1 VDAAADGPPRA
12 GVEAGGVT
20 RRGGAPVRARR
31 GADGGRDLDSS
42 TALAVLVAITLV
54 AALARAI
61 GLGSGLWLDE
71 ANSLTKV
78 FRLPFG
84 EMLRSY
90 KGENDHPLYSM
101 LAHAS
106 MALLGESAWSVRLP
120 AALFG
125 VATVPMLYLLARRI
139 APRTE
144 SLASAAILAVAYHHV
159 WFSQNARGYTAV
171 AFFTVFGLW
180 ALLRAVETGRMRDF
194 ALYGLGTG
202 LAACIHLTMV
212 FVSIG
217 HALAL
222 ALFGLTR
229 ATPRER
235 AFLPRGAVV
244 AFGTA
249 AAITLAFYLPRISGV
264 LGTFGEQTPWV
275 GVSTPKWAMGELLG
289 GLVGAWGLGSAA
301 LGLLA
306 VAGGAGLLI
315 AGFADSFRARPLFA
329 LLVLIPP
336 FALYAGSVAVRGVLY
351 PRFFFFAIGP
361 VLVVV
366 VRGLFAV
373 ADRIGRILGRPAV
386 GRFVSAAGVVAAVV
400 ASLAMLP
407 SNYRYPKQDYA
418 GAARWV
424 TEQAGPSD
432 RIFTVPSSSPFQTLL
447 GLSWKVACE
456 VEPVLASRREA
467 TTWLLWTFPHHM
479 AGICPQIAALIER
492 DCPQPRTFRGTVGG
506 GDIRVCRLE
515 RLPPAVATP

>member
-1 VDAAADGPPRA
+1 M
-12 GVEAGGVT
+12 T
-20 RRGGAPVRARR
+20 RRGGAPVRDRR

-54 AALARAI
+54 AAVARAI

-202 LAACIHLTMV
+202 LAACIHLT
-212 FVSIG
+212 
-217 HALAL
+217 
-222 ALFGLTR
+222 
-229 ATPRER
+229 
-235 AFLPRGAVV
+235 
-244 AFGTA
+244 
-249 AAITLAFYLPRISGV
+249 
-264 LGTFGEQTPWV
+264 
-275 GVSTPKWAMGELLG
+275 
-289 GLVGAWGLGSAA
+289 
-301 LGLLA
+301 
-306 VAGGAGLLI
+306 
-315 AGFADSFRARPLFA
+315 
-329 LLVLIPP
+329 
-336 FALYAGSVAVRGVLY
+336 
-351 PRFFFFAIGP
+351 
-361 VLVVV
+361 
-366 VRGLFAV
+366 
-373 ADRIGRILGRPAV
+373 
-386 GRFVSAAGVVAAVV
+386 
-400 ASLAMLP
+400 
-407 SNYRYPKQDYA
+407 
-418 GAARWV
+418 
-424 TEQAGPSD
+424 
-432 RIFTVPSSSPFQTLL
+432 
-447 GLSWKVACE
+447 
-456 VEPVLASRREA
+456 
-467 TTWLLWTFPHHM
+467 
-479 AGICPQIAALIER
+479 
-492 DCPQPRTFRGTVGG
+492 
-506 GDIRVCRLE
+506 
-515 RLPPAVATP
+515 